1 MAITSSAKKAMRVAK
16 RRQIF
21 NIRRQKAMKDAVKG
35 ILKLVNEKK
44 AKAAVEILPN
54 VYQAID
60 KAAKKGVI
68 KTNTAARMKSRI
80 SRRIKILTA

>member
-68 KTNTAARMKSRI
+68 KSNTAARMKSRI
-80 SRRIKILTA
+80 AKRIKMPVT

>member
-1 MAITSSAKKAMRVAK
+1 
-16 RRQIF
+16 
-21 NIRRQKAMKDAVKG
+21 MKDAFKG